1 MNIYSYLSLFSCIIY
16 IQLAFYSF
24 IKGKKVQ
31 VNREFSLLCLIF
43 AWWSFCYIF
52 YFAASNEEEAFKWF
66 KIGAIGWSCYPLFM
80 IRFAWAIS
88 KKINKFKNTILF
100 PILSVISLVF
110 LIMIFDNGLIVDKI
124 IKIDNQYYYHT
135 NDYTWQYWLYYI
147 FLNILIFTSV
157 FHFYSWKMS
166 TPSKR
171 EKLQAKIIILSLF
184 LALALGYITDVTL
197 PLFELRIVPS
207 IAIILCLIWVVGI
220 AYSIL
225 KFKLLD
231 LSPQIAINEI
241 IDHMKEILIFVNKNG
256 DIIDINNFTEKLIN
270 YPSYDIIGKP
280 IGVLF
285 GNNNFT
291 QKIRYQNFDETE
303 TIIETYLLPKK
314 SSPIP
319 VALNYSII
327 KDKSSDI
334 IGVVIVGHDIRQTK
348 QLQEEIRVRQ
358 LAEEALKISNKKLKE
373 LDEIKTNFLSNVSHE
388 LRTPLTS
395 IMGFAKLIQSKL
407 NDENFFK
414 LLVTDEKASKALT
427 QLQKNIQI
435 ITSESERLTRLINDI
450 LDLAKLE
457 SGKMHWENEITSFEE
472 IVEKAWLSTSSLF
485 EEKNLY
491 FKKEF
496 KDNVHLIYV
505 DKDKFQQVLINLF
518 SNAIKY
524 TNQGG
529 ITCVIKKDNNNLR
542 VEVIDTGVGI
552 DTNHFYLIFDKFKQ
566 VNGVLEN
573 KTQGTGLGLTICKE
587 IIEHYGGKIWV
598 ESELGKGSSFIFNLP
613 FDNIIKTSNKE
624 EL

>member
-1 MNIYSYLSLFSCIIY
+1 MIYVQLAIYSFL
-16 IQLAFYSF
+16 
-24 IKGKKVQ
+24 KGNKEQ
-31 VNREFSLLCLIF
+31 VNREFSLVCLVF

-52 YFAASNEEEAFKWF
+52 YFAAPNEETAFMWF
-66 KIGAIGWSCYPLFM
+66 KIGSIGWSFYPLFM
-80 IRFAWAIS
+80 IRFAWSIS
-88 KKINKFKNTILF
+88 KKFNKFRKKILF
-100 PILSVISLVF
+100 PLLSIISFIFIVF
-110 LIMIFDNGLIVDKI
+110 IFDNGLIVDKI
-124 IKIDNQYYYHT
+124 IKIDNQYYYHS
-135 NDYTWQYWLYYI
+135 NDSSWQYWIYYI

-157 FHFYSWKMS
+157 FHFYNWKVS

-171 EKLQAKIIILSLF
+171 EKLQAKIILLSLF
-184 LALALGYITDVTL
+184 LALILGYLTDVTF
-197 PLFELRIVPS
+197 PIFEIRIVPS
-207 IAIILCLIWVVGI
+207 IAIILCLIWVIGI

-256 DIIDINNFTEKLIN
+256 EIIDINNYTEKLIN
-270 YPSYDIIGKP
+270 YSSYDIIGKP
-280 IGVLF
+280 INVLF

-291 QKIRYQNFDETE
+291 QKIKYLNLDESE
-303 TIIETYLLPKK
+303 SVFETYLLPKK
-314 SSPIP
+314 NAPIP
-319 VALNYSII
+319 VSINFSII
-327 KDKSSDI
+327 KDKSADI
-334 IGVVIVGHDIRQTK
+334 IGIVIVGHDIRQTK

-358 LAEEALKISNKKLKE
+358 LAEEALRISNKKLKE

-414 LLVTDEKASKALT
+414 WLIQDEKSSKSLG

-457 SGKMHWENEITSFEE
+457 SGKMHWENEITTFEE
-472 IVEKAWLSTSSLF
+472 LVEKAWLSTSSLF

-496 KDNVHLIYV
+496 NNSSQSIYV

-529 ITCVIKKDNNNLR
+529 ITCIIIQEEDELR
-542 VEVIDTGVGI
+542 IEVNDTGVGI
-552 DTNHFYLIFDKFKQ
+552 DANYFNLIFDKFKQ
-566 VNGVLEN
+566 VNNVLDN

-587 IIEHYGGKIWV
+587 IIEHYGGRIWV
-598 ESELGKGSSFIFNLP
+598 ESKLGIGSSFIFALP
-613 FDNIIKTSNKE
+613 FDNIKKI
-624 EL
+624 